1 MPATRLPLAQKR
13 TEDEAA
19 EKIAVASMMMMSA
32 RHRSAKAAM
41 AATESSTA
49 ESTRSA
55 APSREASAKTAAS
68 RKSAAE
74 TASRAAA

>member
-1 MPATRLPLAQKR
+1 MSATRLPLAQKR

-19 EKIAVASMMMMSA
+19 EKIAVASMMMSA